1 MICIDDPIKPED
13 VFSAKLRN
21 KANRKI
27 INTVQSRK
35 AKSSTPVVMIM
46 QRLHVDDPIRL
57 TEDGSL
63 TGKWRRIVVPALIDD
78 DYINT
83 LPPHIAELVPTD
95 VPRDSKGRQ
104 SYWNEKESLKSLLE
118 MEQGGTNKDSQAIS
132 VPSDIVVADE
142 FSYANATVVKQYQSR
157 LNHSKYK
164 EKIYFSTPT
173 LPGRGISA
181 LFDES
186 KQHFRM
192 VKCTHCGHW
201 SWPNLPHDIRIP
213 GVPEIDWSTLNK
225 AKLAK
230 LDYMSAFFACPK
242 CGKAPDYSHEH
253 REWVCKNPDD
263 KYEAVGYAVSPCDV
277 PAYRKASD
285 LVMER
290 TEYARYVDFMNTG
303 CGLPYE
309 DLESTYTYEEL
320 AACFISEKGGSN
332 MMRVMGLDMGL
343 ECACTIWAVNYDGL
357 MILEHAEM
365 IPIGRLDERRGELTR
380 QYRVSL
386 TVADALPYTDTI
398 MRMQVYDPNLWAAVY
413 TRSKNAETHTLK
425 RYEEKP
431 EEGRELVRQV
441 NINRDPAFDA
451 MMGHVRSGLIKFAVP
466 EMKETIIAH
475 FMDMT
480 RERQYTSENE
490 MRYTWV
496 KSAKGEDHLIH
507 SSLFAFIGARMRGT
521 AVGVITL
528 PTASIFTFKNKALT

>member
-1 MICIDDPIKPED
+1 
-13 VFSAKLRN
+13 
-21 KANRKI
+21 
-27 INTVQSRK
+27 
-35 AKSSTPVVMIM
+35 
-46 QRLHVDDPIRL
+46 
-57 TEDGSL
+57 
-63 TGKWRRIVVPALIDD
+63 
-78 DYINT
+78 
-83 LPPHIAELVPTD
+83 
-95 VPRDSKGRQ
+95 
-104 SYWNEKESLKSLLE
+104 
-118 MEQGGTNKDSQAIS
+118 
-132 VPSDIVVADE
+132 
-142 FSYANATVVKQYQSR
+142 
-157 LNHSKYK
+157 
-164 EKIYFSTPT
+164 
-173 LPGRGISA
+173 
-181 LFDES
+181 
-186 KQHFRM
+186 
-192 VKCTHCGHW
+192 
-201 SWPNLPHDIRIP
+201 
-213 GVPEIDWSTLNK
+213 
-225 AKLAK
+225 
-230 LDYMSAFFACPK
+230 
-242 CGKAPDYSHEH
+242 
-253 REWVCKNPDD
+253 VCKNPDD
-263 KYEAVGYAVSPCDV
+263 KYEAVGYAVSPCDL
-277 PAYRKASD
+277 PDYRKASD

-425 RYEEKP
+425 RYDEKP

-466 EMKETIIAH
+466 EMKEEIIAH

-528 PTASIFTFKNKALT
+528 PTSSVFTFKNKNGL